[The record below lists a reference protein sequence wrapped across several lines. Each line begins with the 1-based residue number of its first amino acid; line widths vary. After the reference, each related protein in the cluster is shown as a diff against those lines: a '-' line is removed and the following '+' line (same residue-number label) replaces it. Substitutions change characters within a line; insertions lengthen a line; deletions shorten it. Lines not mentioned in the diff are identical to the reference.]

1 MRVFQIQKQGFFVN
15 TIGISH
21 ALISLFIIFVFLCC
35 NPFQKKIEALKKCE
49 VNLKTLE
56 ITKFRMLLL
65 PPVPKMEFLANL
77 EVINTNDIEVTIEK
91 FDFNVS
97 EISSTNELLNLAYTK
112 SDAKHKLKPHE
123 TKIIPL
129 TLTTVLEK
137 NKENGFVKL
146 LKELV
151 KSMLNKGEMNL
162 LFEGKVEFDTILG
175 NFNVPIKEKRVV
187 NLFKNKK

>member
-1 MRVFQIQKQGFFVN
+1 MRLVFKMP
-15 TIGISH
+15 TIILLSLLSFSH
-21 ALISLFIIFVFLCC
+21 C
-35 NPFQKKIEALKKCE
+35 NPFQKKIDALKKCE

-56 ITKFRMLLL
+56 VTKFRMMLL

-97 EISSTNELLNLAYTK
+97 EISSTNELLKLAYTK
-112 SDAKHKLKPHE
+112 SEIKHKLKPHE
-123 TKIIPL
+123 TKIIPV
-129 TLTTVLEK
+129 TLITVLEQ

-162 LFEGKVEFDTILG
+162 LLEGKIEFDTILG

-187 NLFKNKK
+187 NLFKNKKNQK